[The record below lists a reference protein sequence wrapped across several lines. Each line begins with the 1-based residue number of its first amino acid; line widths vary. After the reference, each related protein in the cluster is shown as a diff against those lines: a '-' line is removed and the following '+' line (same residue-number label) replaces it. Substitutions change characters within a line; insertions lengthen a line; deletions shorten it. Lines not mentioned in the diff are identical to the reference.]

1 MINFLREEPKGSGT
15 LTHQTEHALLGIN
28 VVDLDIVLWEL
39 SRWENCVGFTGSD
52 HGESVSLGF
61 PSELSADL

>member
-1 MINFLREEPKGSGT
+1 MIGHL

-28 VVDLDIVLWEL
+28 VVDLDIVLGQL
-39 SRWENCVGFTGSD
+39 SRRENSVRFTSSN
-52 HGESVSLGF
+52 HGESTSLGF